1 MRNIYRTI
9 LVSGVFLWIFIGL
22 TRPVAAAFFDRDKLA
37 HALALRFHLNEQEVS
52 NFLADFQ
59 YNPDQI
65 VAPASTSTPTP
76 SPVTQNGVTYQYD
89 SYSDR
94 YFVGTDVASVQRQ
107 NNLTFVATV
116 LQARVNQGKMTP
128 ELRRKIINKL
138 AVVMEESPSSAQ
150 FSQMSTR
157 EQNAAIAT
165 FRKTMDTWLRGLGLT
180 LADLRDWTGKGNKF
194 LMGIYLE

>member
-1 MRNIYRTI
+1 MRKQYMIGI
-9 LVSGVFLWIFIGL
+9 GIALSVGVLLGTS
-22 TRPVAAAFFDRDKLA
+22 TRSVYAAFFDRDKLA

-52 NFLADFQ
+52 NFLAAFQ

-65 VAPASTSTPTP
+65 VAPAATPTP
-76 SPVTQNGVTYQYD
+76 IPVTQNGVTYQYD
-89 SYSDR
+89 SYTDR
-94 YFVGTDVASVQRQ
+94 YFVGTDLASVQRQ
-107 NNLTFVATV
+107 NNLAFVATA
-116 LQARVNQGKMTP
+116 LQTRVNQGKMTP

-157 EQNAAIAT
+157 EQNAAIT
-165 FRKTMDTWLRGLGLT
+165 SFRKTMDAWLRGLGMT